1 MSTYLA
7 AWAIVSDTYGRLTD
21 STNQLNVLIYIYF
34 LQTYILFQA
43 TVWAR
48 RESTDKN
55 HTAFS
60 LEIASKSLPFFTKYF
75 NTSEPIPPKTGK
87 SQLIV

>member
-34 LQTYILFQA
+34 LQTYILF
-43 TVWAR
+43 
-48 RESTDKN
+48 
-55 HTAFS
+55 
-60 LEIASKSLPFFTKYF
+60 
-75 NTSEPIPPKTGK
+75 
-87 SQLIV
+87 